1 MKNVKNLPD
10 GFYLITSPRDSYK
23 CLVYLYDNPDFN
35 GIRHIA
41 FMPQDGAVLLPVTD
55 LTEDS
60 EFIPVCIS
68 RTDIAIT
75 TTQLQEI

>member
-1 MKNVKNLPD
+1 MKNVENLPD
-10 GFYLITSPRDSYK
+10 GFYLISSPRDSRK

-35 GIRHIA
+35 GVRHIA
-41 FMPQDGAVLLPVTD
+41 FMPQDGAALLPVTD

-60 EFIPVCIS
+60 ELIPVCIS